1 MRLPRSWAHPDPLMN
16 RFRKIAASIV
26 LALLLS
32 VLLLAFVFSDIA
44 GVSSALRMA
53 GADATVSRIGG
64 VQAGPFHF
72 GGTQIKG
79 REVRDEFSR
88 QYERFNQQ
96 FRGQLTNEAA
106 LAMGVHIQALR
117 SLEERVLFDRA
128 IADAGIVVTDAQLR
142 AAIEREPAFQADGK
156 FSPVQ
161 FRYILQQNRVPEA
174 LYLQDKRR
182 EMAANQLVGVMMEGI
197 RTPPP
202 LRDAL
207 FRYRREQRIAETL
220 TLEAARMP
228 DPPQPTDDQLKAFY
242 ETVKSR
248 FQVAERRSLS
258 YVMVEESDV
267 LELVSITEDQL
278 KQAFDE
284 RLARYARPE
293 KREVDQ
299 VVVAEEDKA
308 KAIAAAVAGGKSL
321 EDASK
326 EVLQR
331 DGAVIGLGGVE
342 QRELPPDFA
351 KAIFA
356 LKEPGAVPPVKS
368 PLGWHVARVIKI
380 EPGEN
385 PSFESLKPRIEADLR
400 KELASE
406 VLGRLVGEFDRE
418 LGRADNLDAAAEAT
432 KLKLKK
438 VDSVD
443 QRGFDANGRPAVA
456 GEAVADMLGT
466 AWGLAEGKTSS
477 VKELRSGAFYV
488 VRIDKVTAAR
498 TPPLEDVKAQV
509 VVAWI
514 EAERHKAAEAQAKSI
529 VDKLGAVTDLNTQ
542 AQALRLTVKTS
553 KPVGRGDR
561 DEANGLTAAAVTALF
576 KLKPGEAV
584 VVAGTG
590 VASIVRLKEIVAADP
605 AKDAAELQR
614 LDKDLDAVTARSLR
628 DAYVQL
634 LEKRYGVVRDPQA
647 LATVFRPGEQQQ

>member
-1 MRLPRSWAHPDPLMN
+1 MRLPRPGAPPDPLMN

-53 GADATVSRIGG
+53 GSDATVSRIGG

-79 REVRDEFSR
+79 REVREEFSR

-106 LAMGVHIQALR
+106 LAMGLHVQAMR
-117 SLEERVLFDRA
+117 SLEERALFDRA

-142 AAIEREPAFQADGK
+142 AAIEPEPVFQADGR
-156 FSPVQ
+156 FSPAL
-161 FRYILQQNRVPEA
+161 FRSILQQNRIPEA
-174 LYLQDKRR
+174 LYLQDRRR
-182 EMAANQLVGVMMEGI
+182 EMAANQLVGVMMEGTHVPAPI
-197 RTPPP
+197 
-202 LRDAL
+202 RDAL
-207 FRYRREQRIAETL
+207 FRFRREQRIAETL

-228 DPPQPTDDQLKAFY
+228 DPPQPTDEQLAAFY

-248 FQVAERRSLS
+248 FQIAERRSLS
-258 YVMVEESDV
+258 FVMVEESDA
-267 LELVSITEDQL
+267 LELVNVTEDQL

-293 KREVDQ
+293 KRAVDQ

-308 KAIAAAVAGGKSL
+308 KAIAAAVAAGKSL

-331 DGAVIGLGGVE
+331 DGAVIGLGSIE
-342 QRELPPDFA
+342 QRELPPDLA

-356 LKEPGAVPPVKS
+356 LKEAGAVPPVKS
-368 PLGWHVARVIKI
+368 PLGWHVARVTKI

-418 LGRADNLDAAAEAT
+418 LGRADNIDAAAEAT
-432 KLKLKK
+432 KLKLRK

-443 QRGFDANGRPAVA
+443 QRGFDANSRPAVA
-456 GEAVADMLGT
+456 GEAAADMLGT
-466 AWGLAEGKTSS
+466 SWSLAEGKTSS
-477 VKELRSGAFYV
+477 VKELRSGAFYA
-488 VRIDKVTAAR
+488 VRVDKVTPAS
-498 TPPLEDVKAQV
+498 TPALETVKAQV

-514 EAERHKAAEAQAKSI
+514 EAERRKAAETQAKSI

-542 AQALRLTVKTS
+542 AQALRLTIKTS
-553 KPVGRGDR
+553 RAVSRGDR
-561 DEANGLTAAAVTALF
+561 DEANGLTSAAVAALF

-584 VVAGTG
+584 VVPAAG
-590 VASIVRLKEIVAADP
+590 VATIVRLKEVVAADP
-605 AKDAAELQR
+605 VKEAAELQR
-614 LDKDLDAVTARSLR
+614 LDRDLDAVTARSMR

-647 LATVFRPGEQQQ
+647 LATVFRSGEVLQ

>member
-1 MRLPRSWAHPDPLMN
+1 MN

-26 LALLLS
+26 LALLLG

-53 GADATVSRIGG
+53 GSDATVSRIGG
-64 VQAGPFHF
+64 VHVGPFHF

-88 QYERFNQQ
+88 QFERFNQQ
-96 FRGQLTNEAA
+96 FRGQLTNDAA
-106 LAMGVHIQALR
+106 IAMGLPFQALR
-117 SLEERVLFDRA
+117 SLEERALFDRA
-128 IADAGIVVTDAQLR
+128 IADAGIVITDTQLR
-142 AAIEREPAFQADGK
+142 ASIEREPAFHVDGK
-156 FSPVQ
+156 FSPTQ
-161 FRYILQQNRVPEA
+161 YRAILQQSRVPEA
-174 LYLQDKRR
+174 LYLGDKRR
-182 EMAANQLVGVMMEGI
+182 EMAANQLVGVMMDAAA
-197 RTPPP
+197 TPAP

-228 DPPQPTDDQLKAFY
+228 DPAPATDEQLKAFY

-248 FQVAERRSLS
+248 FQIAERRSLS
-258 YVMVEESDV
+258 YVMVEEADV
-267 LELVSITEDQL
+267 LELVSITDDLL

-299 VVVAEEDKA
+299 VVVADEDKA
-308 KAIAAAVAGGKSL
+308 KAIATAVAGGKSL

-331 DGAVIGLGGVE
+331 DDSVIGLGSVE
-342 QRELPPDFA
+342 RRELPPDLA

-356 LKEPGAVPPVKS
+356 LKEPGAVEPVKS
-368 PLGWHVARVIKI
+368 PLGWHIARVTKI

-385 PSFESLKPRIEADLR
+385 PSLESLKPRIEADLR

-406 VLGRLVGEFDRE
+406 VLGRLIGEFDRE
-418 LGRADNLDAAAEAT
+418 LGRADNLDAAAEAIKM
-432 KLKLKK
+432 KLQK
-438 VDSVD
+438 VESVD
-443 QRGFDANGRPAVA
+443 QRGFDSAGRPAVG
-456 GEAVADMLGT
+456 GEAAADMLGT
-466 AWGLAEGKTSS
+466 AWGLPEGKTSS

-488 VRIDKVTAAR
+488 VRVDKVTPAS
-498 TPPLEDVKAQV
+498 TPDLEPVKAQV
-509 VVAWI
+509 MLAWI
-514 EAERHKAAEAQAKSI
+514 EAERRKAAEAQAKSI
-529 VDKLGAVTDLNTQ
+529 VDKLGAVTDLETQ

-553 KPVGRGDR
+553 KAVGRGER
-561 DEANGLTAAAVTALF
+561 DEANGLPAAAVTALF

-584 VVAGTG
+584 VVPATG
-590 VASIVRLKEIVAADP
+590 GATIVRLKEIVAADP
-605 AKDAAELQR
+605 AKDAAELQK
-614 LDKDLDAVTARSLR
+614 LSKDLDSITARSMR

-634 LEKRYGVVRDPQA
+634 LEKRYGVVRDAPA
-647 LATVFRPGEQQQ
+647 LATVFRPGGETQ

>member
-1 MRLPRSWAHPDPLMN
+1 MN

-53 GADATVSRIGG
+53 SADATVSRIGG
-64 VQAGPFHF
+64 WQVGPMHF

-106 LAMGVHIQALR
+106 IAMGLPYQALR
-117 SLEERVLFDRA
+117 GLEERILFDRA

-142 AAIEREPAFQADGK
+142 AAVEREPGFQVDGK
-156 FSPVQ
+156 FSPTQ

-182 EMAANQLVGVMMEGI
+182 EMAANQLVGVMLESAT
-197 RTPPP
+197 TPAP
-202 LRDAL
+202 LRDVL
-207 FRYRREQRIAETL
+207 FRFRREQRIAETL
-220 TLEAARMP
+220 TLDASRMP
-228 DPPQPTDDQLKAFY
+228 EPPAPTDEQLKAFY

-258 YVMVEESDV
+258 YVMVEEADV
-267 LELVSITEDQL
+267 LELVSITDDLL
-278 KQAFDE
+278 KQTYDE
-284 RLARYARPE
+284 RLTRYARPE

-299 VVVAEEDKA
+299 VVVADEDKA

-326 EVLQR
+326 EVLQQ
-331 DGAVIGLGGVE
+331 DGAVIGLGSVE
-342 QRELPPDFA
+342 QRELPPELA
-351 KAIFA
+351 KAIFEP
-356 LKEPGAVPPVKS
+356 KEPGAVAPVKT
-368 PLGWHVARVIKI
+368 PLGWHVARVTKI

-385 PSFESLKPRIEADLR
+385 PTLESLKPRIEADLR

-432 KLKLKK
+432 KLKLQK
-438 VDSVD
+438 VEAVD
-443 QRGFDANGRPAVA
+443 QRGFDANGRPAVG
-456 GEAVADMLGT
+456 GEAAADMLGT
-466 AWGLAEGKTSS
+466 AWGLGEGKTSS
-477 VKELRSGAFYV
+477 VKEMRSGAFYV
-488 VRIDKVTAAR
+488 VRVDRVIAAR

-509 VVAWI
+509 VTAWM
-514 EAERHKAAEAQAKSI
+514 EAERRKAVEAQAKSI

-553 KPVGRGDR
+553 KPVGRTDR
-561 DEANGLTAAAVTALF
+561 DEANGLTSAAVAALF

-584 VVAGTG
+584 VVPAGNG
-590 VASIVRLKEIVAADP
+590 AAVVRLKEIVAADP
-605 AKDAAELQR
+605 TKDAAELQR
-614 LDKDLDAVTARSLR
+614 LGKELDSVTARALR

-634 LEKRYGVVRDPQA
+634 LEKRYGIVRDPQA
-647 LATVFRPGEQQQ
+647 LASVFRPGEQQE

>member
-1 MRLPRSWAHPDPLMN
+1 MN

-32 VLLLAFVFSDIA
+32 ILLLAFVFSDIA

-64 VQAGPFHF
+64 VQLGPLHF
-72 GGTQIKG
+72 GGTQIRG

-88 QYERFNQQ
+88 QFERFNQQ

-106 LAMGVHIQALR
+106 IAMGLPLQALR

-128 IADAGIVVTDAQLR
+128 IADAGIVITDAQLR
-142 AAIEREPAFQADGK
+142 AAIEREPAFQTDGK

-182 EMAANQLVGVMMEGI
+182 EMAANQLVGVMMEAAN
-197 RTPPP
+197 TPSP

-207 FRYRREQRIAETL
+207 FRFRREQRIAETL
-220 TLEAARMP
+220 TLEAARMAE
-228 DPPQPTDDQLKAFY
+228 PPPPTDEQLKAFY
-242 ETVKSR
+242 DTVKSR

-258 YVMVEESDV
+258 YVMVEEADV
-267 LELVSITEDQL
+267 LELVNITEDLL
-278 KQAFDE
+278 KQTFDE

-293 KREVDQ
+293 KRAVDQ
-299 VVVAEEDKA
+299 VVVADEAKA

-326 EVLQR
+326 DVLQR
-331 DGAVIGLGGVE
+331 DGSVIGLGSVE
-342 QRELPPDFA
+342 QRELPPDLA

-356 LKEPGAVPPVKS
+356 LKEPGVVPPVKS
-368 PLGWHVARVIKI
+368 PLGWHIARVTKI

-385 PSFESLKPRIEADLR
+385 PSFDSLKPRIEAELR

-406 VLGRLVGEFDRE
+406 VLGRLIGEFDRE

-432 KLKLKK
+432 KLKLQKA
-438 VDSVD
+438 DSVD

-456 GEAVADMLGT
+456 GEAASDMLGT
-466 AWGLAEGKTSS
+466 AWGLPERKTSS

-488 VRIDKVTAAR
+488 VRVDKVTPAR

-514 EAERHKAAEAQAKSI
+514 EAERRKAAEAQAKSI

-542 AQALRLTVKTS
+542 AQALRLTVKTA
-553 KPVGRGDR
+553 KAVGRGDR

-576 KLKPGEAV
+576 KLKPGAAV
-584 VVAGTG
+584 VVPATG
-590 VASIVRLKEIVAADP
+590 GATIVRLKEIVAADP
-605 AKDAAELQR
+605 VKEAAELQK
-614 LDKDLDAVTARSLR
+614 LGKDLDAVTARSLR

-634 LEKRYGVVRDPQA
+634 LETRYGVVRDPQA

>member
-1 MRLPRSWAHPDPLMN
+1 MN

-32 VLLLAFVFSDIA
+32 VLLIAFVFSDIA

-64 VQAGPFHF
+64 VQVGPFHF

-79 REVRDEFSR
+79 REVRDEYSR
-88 QYERFNQQ
+88 QYDRFNQQ

-106 LAMGVHIQALR
+106 MAMGLPFQALR
-117 SLEERVLFDRA
+117 GLEERVLFDRA
-128 IADAGIVVTDAQLR
+128 IADAGIVITDAQLR
-142 AAIEREPAFQADGK
+142 AAVEREPAFQADGR

-182 EMAANQLVGVMMEGI
+182 EMAANQLVGAMMDAAD
-197 RTPPP
+197 TPAP

-207 FRYRREQRIAETL
+207 FRFRKEQRIAETL
-220 TLEAARMP
+220 TLEAVRMP
-228 DPPQPTDDQLKAFY
+228 DPPQPTDEQLKAFY

-258 YVMVEESDV
+258 FVMVEESDV
-267 LELVSITEDQL
+267 LELVNITEDML

-326 EVLQR
+326 EILQR

-342 QRELPPDFA
+342 QRELPPDLA

-356 LKEPGAVPPVKS
+356 LKEPGAVAPVKS
-368 PLGWHVARVIKI
+368 PLGWHVARVTKI

-385 PSFESLKPRIEADLR
+385 PSFESLKPRIEAELR

-406 VLGRLVGEFDRE
+406 VLGRLIGEFDRE

-432 KLKLKK
+432 KLKLQK
-438 VDSVD
+438 VEAVD
-443 QRGFDANGRPAVA
+443 QRGFDTAGRPAVG
-456 GEAVADMLGT
+456 GEAAADMLGA
-466 AWGLAEGKTSS
+466 AWGMTEGKTGS

-488 VRIDKVTAAR
+488 VRVDRVIPAR
-498 TPPLEDVKAQV
+498 TPPLEDIKAQV

-514 EAERHKAAEAQAKSI
+514 EAERRKAAEAQAKSI
-529 VDKLGAVTDLNTQ
+529 VDKLGAVTDLDTQ
-542 AQALRLTVKTS
+542 AQALRLAVKTS
-553 KPVGRGDR
+553 KPVDRSDR
-561 DEANGLTAAAVTALF
+561 DEANGLAAAGVTALF
-576 KLKPGEAV
+576 KLKPGEAAV
-584 VVAGTG
+584 VPDTG
-590 VASIVRLKEIVAADP
+590 GATIVRLKEIVAADP
-605 AKDAAELQR
+605 AKAAAELQQ
-614 LDKDLDAVTARSLR
+614 LDKELDAVTARAMR

-634 LEKRYGVVRDPQA
+634 LERRYGVARDPEA